1 MNGQPRRAMVLAAG
15 LGTRLRPITDRTPKP
30 LVAVGGRAMLDRALD
45 QLESAGITEAVV
57 NVHHLADQII
67 AHCAARPVP
76 RVVISDE
83 RDRLLDSAGGIVRAL
98 PLLGA
103 APFVLL
109 NADTFWLDPEAAALK
124 AMMAAFDPA
133 RMDMLLLVV
142 GQGDA
147 IGHSGSG
154 DFVMDAGGRLARATG
169 PARADAPIY
178 AGAAMVSPVLFADAP
193 DSPHSLNLY
202 FDRLIASGRLY
213 GHRLHAPWITVGT
226 PDGLAEA
233 NAAMQRLEPGGATA
247 EVTGE
252 G

>member
-1 MNGQPRRAMVLAAG
+1 MTAEPRRAMVLAAG
-15 LGTRLRPITDRTPKP
+15 LGTRLRPITDHTPKP
-30 LVAVGGRAMLDRALD
+30 LVPVGGRAMLDRALD
-45 QLESAGITEAVV
+45 QLEIAGIAEAVV

-67 AHCAARPVP
+67 AHCAGRLLP

-83 RDRLLDSAGGIVRAL
+83 RDGLLDSAGGIVRAL
-98 PLLGA
+98 PRLGA

-109 NADTFWLDPEAAALK
+109 NADTFWIDPDAGALR

-142 GQGDA
+142 GQDDA

-154 DFVMDAGGRLARATG
+154 DFVMNSEGRLARATG
-169 PARADAPIY
+169 TARATAPIY
-178 AGAAMVSPVLFADAP
+178 AGAAMVSPALFTDAP
-193 DSPHSLNLY
+193 GGPHSLNLY
-202 FDRLIASGRLY
+202 FDRLIASGRLF

-233 NAAMQRLEPGGATA
+233 NAAMQRLEPCGEAA
-247 EVTGE
+247 KVTGE